1 MSIIRIKFNIE
12 YYTRWGQQV
21 CICGSI
27 PELGKGD
34 ENKALELSTAD
45 GHNWGAQITLKK
57 TKAIEYYYFI
67 REGET
72 TVRREWGKCRMLKTG
87 NKKAF
92 SIKDHW
98 KDKPAHQY
106 LYSSVF
112 IESVFAHKK
121 NDFTSTYKNGN
132 ILLNV
137 LCPYVE
143 KNMQPVISGESEELG
158 NWDLAKALPLT
169 YVGEGE
175 WEIVLDADKI
185 HPPTDYKFVIIDAS
199 TKKAIR
205 WEDGD
210 NRILNFPNFQK
221 EEKDEV
227 MYIEMAISFRYA
239 YYVWKGCGV
248 AIPVFSLRSDESYG
262 IGDFNDLKKMIDW
275 AATTGQHI
283 VQLLPINDTTTTK
296 TWRDSYPYSAISVFA
311 LHPIYLGLNDF
322 PLKDSQ
328 KQAAYLSEA
337 KKLNDLKSVDY
348 EKALH
353 LKLKYCR
360 DLFDQEVENIL
371 NSAAYIAFCKE
382 NESWLFPYCC
392 FCYLRDKNNTTHFE
406 EWGEFAHYDKAQLRH
421 MLKKD
426 KTAKQE
432 TDFYGFMQ
440 YLLHCQLSEVK
451 EYAHKKGVALKGD
464 IPIGVNRHSV
474 DVWTNPELFNLDAQ
488 MGAPPDAFSVFGQN
502 WGFPTYNWHA
512 MEKENYAWWKRR
524 FQKMAYYFDA
534 YRIDHILGFF
544 RIWEIPIDAVQGLL
558 GQFSPALPYTPE
570 ELVAAGIPFDE
581 ERMVKPFIHEN
592 FLPVLFGTY
601 TKEVIRLYLDSIEK
615 ERYQLKPFC
624 NTQVKIK
631 NLFKDKTDVKNNRI
645 RKGLMELCTEVLFVK
660 DRMEQNKFHPRIAAQ
675 FTYSYRYLDDS
686 VKQAFNRLYDDFF
699 YNKHNEFWR
708 EQAMKKLP
716 PLISTTSMMACGEDL
731 GMVPQCVPTVMQE
744 LQILSLEIQRMP
756 KTPFVLFADL
766 NHLPYLSVCTT
777 STHDMSPI
785 RAWWEENKE
794 LTQYYY
800 NHVLGHEG
808 EAPDECTPQ
817 LCREI
822 LELHLQSSSL
832 WVIIP
837 WQDWMAIDGNLRY
850 PDPYAERINIPA
862 NPKHYW
868 RYRMHIPLDNLL
880 KEDHLNTVIK
890 EMARRKK

>member
-92 SIKDHW
+92 SIKDYW

-121 NDFTSTYKNGN
+121 NDSTSTYKNGN

-143 KNMQPVISGESEELG
+143 KNMQLVISGESEELG

-581 ERMVKPFIHEN
+581 ERMVKPFINEN

-766 NHLPYLSVCTT
+766 SRLPYLSVCTT

-837 WQDWMAIDGNLRY
+837 WQDWMTIDGNLRY

>member
-1 MSIIRIKFNIE
+1 MATIRIKFNIE
-12 YYTRWGQQV
+12 YYTRWGQEV

-27 PELGKGD
+27 PELGKKD
-34 ENKALELSTAD
+34 ENKALALSTVD
-45 GHNWGAQITLKK
+45 GHNWSAEITVRK
-57 TKAIEYYYFI
+57 TKAIEYYYFV
-67 REGET
+67 RERGA
-72 TVRREWGKCRMLKTG
+72 TVRREWGKFRLLKTG
-87 NKKAF
+87 DKKTF

-98 KDKPAHQY
+98 KDKPTHQY

-112 IESVFAHKK
+112 IESVFAHKR
-121 NDFTSTYKNGN
+121 NDSTSAYKNGN

-143 KNMQPVISGESEELG
+143 KNMQLVISGESEGLG
-158 NWDLAKALPLT
+158 NWDLTKALPLT
-169 YVGEGE
+169 YVGNGE

-185 HPPTDYKFVIIDAS
+185 HPPTDYKFVIVDAS

-210 NRILNFPNFQK
+210 NRLLNFPNFQ
-221 EEKDEV
+221 EEEEV
-227 MYIEMAISFRYA
+227 MHIEMAIPFRYA
-239 YYVWKGCGV
+239 HYVWKGCGV

-275 AATTGQHI
+275 AATTEQHI

-311 LHPIYLGLNDF
+311 LHPIYLGLKDF
-322 PLKDSQ
+322 PLNDSQ
-328 KQAAYLSEA
+328 KQTAYLLEA
-337 KKLNDLKSVDY
+337 KKLNELKSVDY

-360 DLFDQEVENIL
+360 DLFDQEAENVL
-371 NSAAYIAFCKE
+371 ASSAYRTFYKE

-392 FCYLRDKNNTTHFE
+392 YCYLRDKNNTTHFE
-406 EWGEFAHYDKAQLRH
+406 DWGEFAHYNKASLKR

-474 DVWTNPELFNLDAQ
+474 DVWTNSELFNLDTQ

-544 RIWEIPIDAVQGLL
+544 RIWEIPIDAAQGLL

-570 ELVAAGIPFDE
+570 EIVAAGIPFDE
-581 ERMVKPFIHEN
+581 ERMAKPFIHEN

-800 NHVLGHEG
+800 NHVLRHEG
-808 EAPDECTPQ
+808 DAPDECTPQ
-817 LCREI
+817 LSREI

-850 PDPYAERINIPA
+850 PNPLAERINIPA
-862 NPKHYW
+862 NPNHYW
-868 RYRMHIPLDNLL
+868 RYRMHISLDNLL
-880 KEDHLNTVIK
+880 KEEHLNTEIK
-890 EMARRKK
+890 EMVRRKK

>member
-34 ENKALELSTAD
+34 ENKALELSTVD

-121 NDFTSTYKNGN
+121 NDSTSTYKNGN

-143 KNMQPVISGESEELG
+143 KNMQLVISGESEELG

-766 NHLPYLSVCTT
+766 SRLPYLSVCTT

>member
-1 MSIIRIKFNIE
+1 MSVIRIKFNIE
-12 YYTRWGQQV
+12 YYTHWGQQV

-34 ENKALELSTAD
+34 ENKALELSTVD

-143 KNMQPVISGESEELG
+143 KNMQLVISGESEELG

-512 MEKENYAWWKRR
+512 MEKENYAWWKQR

-601 TKEVIRLYLDSIEK
+601 TKEVIRLYLDSIGK

-808 EAPDECTPQ
+808 DAPDKCTPQ

>member
-1 MSIIRIKFNIE
+1 MATIRIKFNIE
-12 YYTRWGQQV
+12 YYTRWGQEV

-27 PELGKGD
+27 PELGKKD
-34 ENKALELSTAD
+34 ENKALALSTVD
-45 GHNWGAQITLKK
+45 GHNWSAEITVRK
-57 TKAIEYYYFI
+57 TKAIEYYYFV
-67 REGET
+67 REGGA
-72 TVRREWGKCRMLKTG
+72 TVRREWGKFRLLKTG
-87 NKKAF
+87 DKKTF

-98 KDKPAHQY
+98 KDKPTHQY

-112 IESVFAHKK
+112 IESVFAHKR
-121 NDFTSTYKNGN
+121 NDSTSAYKNGN

-143 KNMQPVISGESEELG
+143 KNMQLVISGESEGLG
-158 NWDLAKALPLT
+158 NWDLTKALPLT
-169 YVGEGE
+169 YVGNGE

-185 HPPTDYKFVIIDAS
+185 HPPTDYKFVIVDAS

-210 NRILNFPNFQK
+210 NRLLNFPNFQ
-221 EEKDEV
+221 EEEEEEV
-227 MYIEMAISFRYA
+227 MHIEMAIPFRYA
-239 YYVWKGCGV
+239 HYVWKGCGV

-275 AATTGQHI
+275 AATTEQHI

-311 LHPIYLGLNDF
+311 LHPIYLGLKDF
-322 PLKDSQ
+322 PLNDSQ
-328 KQAAYLSEA
+328 KQTAYLLEA
-337 KKLNDLKSVDY
+337 KKLNELKSVDY

-360 DLFDQEVENIL
+360 DLFDQEAENVL
-371 NSAAYIAFCKE
+371 ASSAYRTFYKE

-392 FCYLRDKNNTTHFE
+392 YCYLRDKNNTTHFE
-406 EWGEFAHYDKAQLRH
+406 DWGEFAHYNKAPLKR

-474 DVWTNPELFNLDAQ
+474 DVWTNSELFNLDTQ

-544 RIWEIPIDAVQGLL
+544 RIWEIPIDAAQGLL

-570 ELVAAGIPFDE
+570 EIVAAGIPFDE
-581 ERMVKPFIHEN
+581 ERMAKPFIHEN

-601 TKEVIRLYLDSIEK
+601 TKEVIQLYLDSVGK

-624 NTQVKIK
+624 STQVKIK

-699 YNKHNEFWR
+699 YNRHNEFWR

-716 PLISTTSMMACGEDL
+716 PLISATSMMACGEDL

-808 EAPDECTPQ
+808 DAPDECTPQ
-817 LCREI
+817 LSREI

-850 PDPYAERINIPA
+850 PNPLAERINIPA
-862 NPKHYW
+862 NPNHYW
-868 RYRMHIPLDNLL
+868 RYRMHISLDNLL
-880 KEDHLNTVIK
+880 KEEHLNTEIK
-890 EMARRKK
+890 EMVRRKK

>member
-1 MSIIRIKFNIE
+1 MSTIHIKFNIE

-27 PELGKGD
+27 PELGNRD
-34 ENKALELSTAD
+34 ENKAIELSTTD
-45 GHNWGAQITLKK
+45 GHNWGAEITIRK
-57 TKAIEYYYFI
+57 TKTIEYYYFI
-67 REGET
+67 REAGT
-72 TVRREWGKCRMLKTG
+72 TTRREWGKWRLLKTG
-87 NKKAF
+87 GKKMF

-98 KDKPAHQY
+98 KDKPFHQY

-121 NDFTSTYKNGN
+121 NNTVSAYKNGN
-132 ILLNV
+132 ILLHV
-137 LCPYVE
+137 LCPYAE
-143 KNMQPVISGESEELG
+143 KNMQPVISGESEGLG
-158 NWDLAKALPLT
+158 NWDLTKALPLT
-169 YVGEGE
+169 YVGNGE
-175 WEIVLDADKI
+175 WEIVLDAEKVK
-185 HPPTDYKFVIIDAS
+185 PPTAYKFVIVDVS
-199 TKKAIR
+199 TRKAIR

-210 NRILNFPNFQK
+210 NRLLIFQGEQKDNFMQ
-221 EEKDEV
+221 V
-227 MYIEMAISFRYA
+227 EMAIPFRYA
-239 YYVWKGCGV
+239 SYAWKGCGV

-262 IGDFNDLKKMIDW
+262 IGDLNDLKKMVDW
-275 AATTGQHI
+275 ATTTGQHI
-283 VQLLPINDTTTTK
+283 VQLLPINDTTGSK

-311 LHPIYLGLNDF
+311 LHPIYLGLKDF
-322 PLKDSQ
+322 PLKDSK

-337 KKLNDLKSVDY
+337 KKLNDLKDVDY

-360 DLFDQEVENIL
+360 DLFDQEAENIL
-371 NSAAYIAFCKE
+371 PSAAYRTFCKE

-392 FCYLRDKNNTTHFE
+392 YCYLRDKNNTTHFE
-406 EWGEFAHYDKAQLRH
+406 DWGEFARYDKAQLKR

-432 TDFYGFMQ
+432 TSFYSFMQ
-440 YLLHCQLSEVK
+440 YLLHCQLSKVK
-451 EYAHKKGVALKGD
+451 EYAHKKGTALKGD
-464 IPIGVNRHSV
+464 IPIGVHRNSV
-474 DVWTNPELFNLDAQ
+474 DVWANPELFNLDAQ

-502 WGFPTYNWHA
+502 WGFPTYNWPV

-524 FQKMAYYFDA
+524 FQKMANYFDA

-544 RIWEIPIDAVQGLL
+544 RIWEIPIDAIQGLL
-558 GQFSPALPYTPE
+558 GQFNPALPYTPN
-570 ELVAAGIPFDE
+570 ELVAAGLPFDE

-592 FLPVLFGTY
+592 FLPVLFGSY
-601 TKEVIRLYLDSIEK
+601 TKEVVRLYLESIGK
-615 ERYQLKPFC
+615 ERYRLKPFC
-624 NTQVKIK
+624 DTQVKIK

-660 DRMEQNKFHPRIAAQ
+660 DRMDQNKFHPRITAQ
-675 FTYSYRYLDDS
+675 FTYSYRYLDDA
-686 VKQAFNRLYDDFF
+686 VKHAFNRIYDDFF

-716 PLISTTSMMACGEDL
+716 PLISATSMMACGEDL
-731 GMVPQCVPTVMQE
+731 GMVPQCVPSVMQE

-756 KTPFVLFADL
+756 KTAHTLFSDL
-766 NHLPYLSVCTT
+766 KRLPYFSVCTT

-800 NHVLGHEG
+800 NHILGHEG
-808 EAPDECTPQ
+808 EAPDTCTPE

-837 WQDWMAIDGNLRY
+837 WQDWIAIDGELRY
-850 PDPYAERINIPA
+850 PNPYAERINIPA

-868 RYRMHIPLDNLL
+868 RYRMHISLDDLL
-880 KEDHLNTVIK
+880 KENRFNAVMR
-890 EMARRKK
+890 EMTLRRAAT

>member
-121 NDFTSTYKNGN
+121 NDSTSTYKNGN

-143 KNMQPVISGESEELG
+143 KNMQLVISGESEELG

-766 NHLPYLSVCTT
+766 SRLPYLSVCTT

>member
-1 MSIIRIKFNIE
+1 MSTIHIKFNIE

-27 PELGKGD
+27 PELGNRD
-34 ENKALELSTAD
+34 ENKAIELSTTD
-45 GHNWGAQITLKK
+45 GHNWGAEITIRK
-57 TKAIEYYYFI
+57 TKTIEYYYFI
-67 REGET
+67 REAGT
-72 TVRREWGKCRMLKTG
+72 TTRREWGKWRLLKTG
-87 NKKAF
+87 GKKMF

-98 KDKPAHQY
+98 KDKPFHQY

-121 NDFTSTYKNGN
+121 NNTVSAYKNGN
-132 ILLNV
+132 ILLHV
-137 LCPYVE
+137 LCPYAE
-143 KNMQPVISGESEELG
+143 KNMQPVISGESEGLG
-158 NWDLAKALPLT
+158 NWDLTKALPLT
-169 YVGEGE
+169 YVGNGE
-175 WEIVLDADKI
+175 WEIVLDAEKVK
-185 HPPTDYKFVIIDAS
+185 PPTAYKFVIVDVS
-199 TKKAIR
+199 TRKAIR

-210 NRILNFPNFQK
+210 NRLLIFQGEQKDNFMQ
-221 EEKDEV
+221 V
-227 MYIEMAISFRYA
+227 EMAIPFRYA
-239 YYVWKGCGV
+239 SYAWKGCGV

-262 IGDFNDLKKMIDW
+262 IGDLNDLKKMVDW
-275 AATTGQHI
+275 ATTTGQHI
-283 VQLLPINDTTTTK
+283 VQLLPINDTTGSK

-311 LHPIYLGLNDF
+311 LHPIYLGLKDF
-322 PLKDSQ
+322 PLKDSK

-337 KKLNDLKSVDY
+337 KKLNDLKDVDY

-360 DLFDQEVENIL
+360 DLFDQEAENIL
-371 NSAAYIAFCKE
+371 PSAAYRTFCKE

-392 FCYLRDKNNTTHFE
+392 YCYLRDKNNTTHFE
-406 EWGEFAHYDKAQLRH
+406 DWGEFARYDKAQLKR

-432 TDFYGFMQ
+432 TSFYSFMQ
-440 YLLHCQLSEVK
+440 YLLHCQLSKVK

-464 IPIGVNRHSV
+464 IPIGVHRNSV
-474 DVWTNPELFNLDAQ
+474 DVWANPELFNLDAQ

-502 WGFPTYNWHA
+502 WGFPTYNWPV

-524 FQKMAYYFDA
+524 FQKMANYFDA

-544 RIWEIPIDAVQGLL
+544 RIWEIPIDAIQGLL
-558 GQFSPALPYTPE
+558 GQFNPALPYTSD
-570 ELVAAGIPFDE
+570 ELVAAGLLFDE

-592 FLPVLFGTY
+592 FLPVLFGSY
-601 TKEVIRLYLDSIEK
+601 TKEVVRLYLESIGK
-615 ERYQLKPFC
+615 ERYRLKPFC
-624 NTQVKIK
+624 DTQVKIK

-645 RKGLMELCTEVLFVK
+645 RKGLMELCTEVLFVR

-675 FTYSYRYLDDS
+675 FTYSYRYLDDT
-686 VKQAFNRLYDDFF
+686 VKQAFNRIYDDFF
-699 YNKHNEFWR
+699 YNRHNEFWR

-716 PLISTTSMMACGEDL
+716 PLISATSMMACGEDL
-731 GMVPQCVPTVMQE
+731 GMVPQCVPSVMQE

-756 KTPFVLFADL
+756 KTAHTLFSDL
-766 NHLPYLSVCTT
+766 KRLPYFSVCTT

-800 NHVLGHEG
+800 NHILGHEG
-808 EAPDECTPQ
+808 EAPDTCTPE

-837 WQDWMAIDGNLRY
+837 WQDWIAIDGELRY
-850 PDPYAERINIPA
+850 PNPYAERINIPA

-868 RYRMHIPLDNLL
+868 RYRMHISLDDLL
-880 KEDHLNTVIK
+880 KENRFNAVMR
-890 EMARRKK
+890 EMTQRKK

>member
-1 MSIIRIKFNIE
+1 
-12 YYTRWGQQV
+12 
-21 CICGSI
+21 
-27 PELGKGD
+27 
-34 ENKALELSTAD
+34 
-45 GHNWGAQITLKK
+45 
-57 TKAIEYYYFI
+57 
-67 REGET
+67 
-72 TVRREWGKCRMLKTG
+72 
-87 NKKAF
+87 
-92 SIKDHW
+92 
-98 KDKPAHQY
+98 
-106 LYSSVF
+106 
-112 IESVFAHKK
+112 
-121 NDFTSTYKNGN
+121 
-132 ILLNV
+132 
-137 LCPYVE
+137 
-143 KNMQPVISGESEELG
+143 
-158 NWDLAKALPLT
+158 
-169 YVGEGE
+169 
-175 WEIVLDADKI
+175 
-185 HPPTDYKFVIIDAS
+185 
-199 TKKAIR
+199 
-205 WEDGD
+205 
-210 NRILNFPNFQK
+210 
-221 EEKDEV
+221 

-262 IGDFNDLKKMIDW
+262 IGDFNDLKKMINW
-275 AATTGQHI
+275 VATTGQHI

-512 MEKENYAWWKRR
+512 MEKENYAWWKQR

-601 TKEVIRLYLDSIEK
+601 TKEVIRLYLDSIGK

-808 EAPDECTPQ
+808 DAPDKCTPQ

>member
-121 NDFTSTYKNGN
+121 NDSTSTYKNGN

-143 KNMQPVISGESEELG
+143 KNMQLVISGESEELG

>member
-1 MSIIRIKFNIE
+1 MATIRIKFNIE
-12 YYTRWGQQV
+12 YYTRWGQEV

-27 PELGKGD
+27 PELGKKD
-34 ENKALELSTAD
+34 ENKALALSTVD
-45 GHNWGAQITLKK
+45 GHNWSAEITVRK
-57 TKAIEYYYFI
+57 TKAIEYYYFV
-67 REGET
+67 REGGA
-72 TVRREWGKCRMLKTG
+72 TVRREWGKFRLLKTG
-87 NKKAF
+87 DKKTF

-98 KDKPAHQY
+98 KDKPTHQY

-112 IESVFAHKK
+112 IESVFAHKR
-121 NDFTSTYKNGN
+121 NDSTSAYKNGN

-143 KNMQPVISGESEELG
+143 KNMQLVISGESEGLG
-158 NWDLAKALPLT
+158 NWDLTKALPLT
-169 YVGEGE
+169 YVGNGE

-185 HPPTDYKFVIIDAS
+185 HPPTDYKFVIVDAS

-210 NRILNFPNFQK
+210 NRLLNFPNFQ
-221 EEKDEV
+221 EEEEV
-227 MYIEMAISFRYA
+227 MHIEMAIPFRYA
-239 YYVWKGCGV
+239 HYVWKGCGV

-275 AATTGQHI
+275 AATTEQHI

-311 LHPIYLGLNDF
+311 LHPIYLGLKDF
-322 PLKDSQ
+322 PLNDSQ
-328 KQAAYLSEA
+328 KQTAYLLEA
-337 KKLNDLKSVDY
+337 KKLNELKSVDY

-360 DLFDQEVENIL
+360 DLFDQEAENVL
-371 NSAAYIAFCKE
+371 ASSAYRTFYKE

-392 FCYLRDKNNTTHFE
+392 YCYLRDKNNTTHFE
-406 EWGEFAHYDKAQLRH
+406 DWGEFAHYNKAPLKR

-474 DVWTNPELFNLDAQ
+474 DVWTNSELFNLDTQ

-544 RIWEIPIDAVQGLL
+544 RIWEIPIDAAQGLL

-570 ELVAAGIPFDE
+570 EIVAAGIPFDE
-581 ERMVKPFIHEN
+581 ERMAKPFIHEN

-601 TKEVIRLYLDSIEK
+601 TKEVIQLYLDSVGK

-624 NTQVKIK
+624 STQVKIK
-631 NLFKDKTDVKNNRI
+631 NLFKDRADVKNNRI

-699 YNKHNEFWR
+699 YNRHNEFWR

-716 PLISTTSMMACGEDL
+716 PLISATSMMACGEDL

-808 EAPDECTPQ
+808 DAPDECTPQ
-817 LCREI
+817 LSREI

-850 PDPYAERINIPA
+850 PNPLAERINIPA
-862 NPKHYW
+862 NPNHYW
-868 RYRMHIPLDNLL
+868 RYRMHISLDNLL
-880 KEDHLNTVIK
+880 KEEHLNTEIK
-890 EMARRKK
+890 EMVRRKK

>member
-1 MSIIRIKFNIE
+1 MSTIHIKFNIE

-27 PELGKGD
+27 PELGNGD
-34 ENKALELSTAD
+34 ENKAIELSTTD
-45 GHNWGAQITLKK
+45 GHNWGAEITIRK
-57 TKAIEYYYFI
+57 TKTIEYYYFI
-67 REGET
+67 REGGAT
-72 TVRREWGKCRMLKTG
+72 TRREWGKWRLLKTVG
-87 NKKAF
+87 KKTF

-98 KDKPAHQY
+98 KDKPSHQY

-121 NDFTSTYKNGN
+121 NNTVSAYKNGN
-132 ILLNV
+132 ILLHV
-137 LCPYVE
+137 LCPYAE
-143 KNMQPVISGESEELG
+143 KNMQPVISGESEGLG
-158 NWDLAKALPLT
+158 NWDLTKALPLT
-169 YVGEGE
+169 YVGNGE
-175 WEIVLDADKI
+175 WEIVLDAEKVK
-185 HPPTDYKFVIIDAS
+185 PPTAYKFVIVDVS
-199 TKKAIR
+199 TRKAIR

-210 NRILNFPNFQK
+210 NRLLIFQGEQKDNFMQ
-221 EEKDEV
+221 V
-227 MYIEMAISFRYA
+227 EMAIPFRYA
-239 YYVWKGCGV
+239 SYAWKGCGV
-248 AIPVFSLRSDESYG
+248 AIPVFSLRSNESYG
-262 IGDFNDLKKMIDW
+262 IGDLNDLKKMVDW
-275 AATTGQHI
+275 ATTTGQHI
-283 VQLLPINDTTTTK
+283 VQLLPINDTTGSK

-311 LHPIYLGLNDF
+311 LHPIYLGLKDF
-322 PLKDSQ
+322 PLKDSK

-337 KKLNDLKSVDY
+337 KKLNDLKDVDY

-360 DLFDQEVENIL
+360 DLFDQEAENIL
-371 NSAAYIAFCKE
+371 PSTAYRTFCKE

-392 FCYLRDKNNTTHFE
+392 YCYLRDKNNTTHFE
-406 EWGEFAHYDKAQLRH
+406 DWGEFARYDKAQLKRV
-421 MLKKD
+421 LKKD
-426 KTAKQE
+426 KIAKRE
-432 TDFYGFMQ
+432 TSFYSFMQ
-440 YLLHCQLSEVK
+440 YLLHCQLSKVK
-451 EYAHKKGVALKGD
+451 EYTHKKGVALKGD
-464 IPIGVNRHSV
+464 IPIGVHRNSV

-502 WGFPTYNWHA
+502 WGFPTYNWSA

-524 FQKMAYYFDA
+524 FQKMANYFDA

-544 RIWEIPIDAVQGLL
+544 RIWEIPIDAIQGLL
-558 GQFSPALPYTPE
+558 GQFNPALPYTPN
-570 ELVAAGIPFDE
+570 ELVAAGLPFDE

-592 FLPVLFGTY
+592 FLPVLFGSY
-601 TKEVIRLYLDSIEK
+601 TKEVVRLYLESIGK
-615 ERYQLKPFC
+615 ERYRLKPFC
-624 NTQVKIK
+624 DTQVKIK

-660 DRMEQNKFHPRIAAQ
+660 DRMDQNKFHPRITAQ
-675 FTYSYRYLDDS
+675 FTYSYRYLDDA
-686 VKQAFNRLYDDFF
+686 VKHAFNRIYDDFF

-716 PLISTTSMMACGEDL
+716 PLISATSMMACGEDL
-731 GMVPQCVPTVMQE
+731 GMVPQCVPSVMQE

-756 KTPFVLFADL
+756 KTAHTLFSDL
-766 NHLPYLSVCTT
+766 KRLPYFSVCTT

-800 NHVLGHEG
+800 NHILGHEG
-808 EAPDECTPQ
+808 EAPDTCTPE

-837 WQDWMAIDGNLRY
+837 WQDWIAIDGELRY
-850 PDPYAERINIPA
+850 PDPYEERINIPA

-868 RYRMHIPLDNLL
+868 RYRMHISLDDLL
-880 KEDHLNTVIK
+880 KENRFNTVMR
-890 EMARRKK
+890 EMTLCRAAT

>member
-1 MSIIRIKFNIE
+1 MATIRIKFNIE
-12 YYTRWGQQV
+12 YYTRWGQEV

-27 PELGKGD
+27 PELGKKD
-34 ENKALELSTAD
+34 ENKALALSTVD
-45 GHNWGAQITLKK
+45 GHNWSAEITVRK
-57 TKAIEYYYFI
+57 TKAIEYYYFV
-67 REGET
+67 REGGA
-72 TVRREWGKCRMLKTG
+72 TVRREWGKFRLLKTG
-87 NKKAF
+87 DKKTF

-98 KDKPAHQY
+98 KDKPTHQY

-112 IESVFAHKK
+112 IESVFAHKR
-121 NDFTSTYKNGN
+121 NDSTSAYKNGN

-143 KNMQPVISGESEELG
+143 KNMQLVISGESEGLG
-158 NWDLAKALPLT
+158 NWDLTKALPLT
-169 YVGEGE
+169 YVGNGE

-185 HPPTDYKFVIIDAS
+185 HPPTDYKFVIVDAS

-210 NRILNFPNFQK
+210 NRLLNFPNFQ
-221 EEKDEV
+221 EEEEEEV
-227 MYIEMAISFRYA
+227 MHIEMAIPFRYA
-239 YYVWKGCGV
+239 HYVWKGCGV

-275 AATTGQHI
+275 AATTEQHI

-311 LHPIYLGLNDF
+311 LHPIYLGLKDF
-322 PLKDSQ
+322 PLNDSQ
-328 KQAAYLSEA
+328 KQTAYLLEA
-337 KKLNDLKSVDY
+337 KKLNELKSVDY

-360 DLFDQEVENIL
+360 DLFDQEAENVL
-371 NSAAYIAFCKE
+371 ASSAYRTFYKE

-392 FCYLRDKNNTTHFE
+392 YCYLRDKNNTTHFE
-406 EWGEFAHYDKAQLRH
+406 DWGEFAHYNKAPLKR

-474 DVWTNPELFNLDAQ
+474 DVWTNSELFNLDTQ

-544 RIWEIPIDAVQGLL
+544 RIWEIPIDAAQGLL

-570 ELVAAGIPFDE
+570 EIVAAGIPFDE
-581 ERMVKPFIHEN
+581 ERMAKPFIHEN

-601 TKEVIRLYLDSIEK
+601 TKEVIQLYLDSVGK

-624 NTQVKIK
+624 STQVKIK
-631 NLFKDKTDVKNNRI
+631 NLFKDRADVKNNRI

-699 YNKHNEFWR
+699 YNRHNEFWR

-716 PLISTTSMMACGEDL
+716 PLISATSMMACGEDL

-808 EAPDECTPQ
+808 DAPDECTPQ
-817 LCREI
+817 LSREI

-850 PDPYAERINIPA
+850 PNPLAERINIPA
-862 NPKHYW
+862 NPNHYW
-868 RYRMHIPLDNLL
+868 RYRMHISLDNLL
-880 KEDHLNTVIK
+880 KEEHLNTEIK
-890 EMARRKK
+890 EMVRRKK